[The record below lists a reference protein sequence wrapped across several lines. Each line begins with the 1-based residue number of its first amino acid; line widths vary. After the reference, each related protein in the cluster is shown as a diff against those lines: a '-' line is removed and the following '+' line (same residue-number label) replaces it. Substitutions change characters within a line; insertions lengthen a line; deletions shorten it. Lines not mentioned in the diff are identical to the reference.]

1 MSFFRG
7 LKNTISNIAQVLLV
21 VILLPG
27 VSLILGAVGGKS
39 SQTGFVN
46 SLFGKIP
53 LCDIWLDI
61 LYQHKGGLS
70 AESVLSSAAVVIL
83 KAFPEA
89 IISAI
94 CVYVCIQ
101 ISKKLNA
108 RGLPIFATFVGIVIA
123 SVLTTL
129 TGITGNVNT
138 EIIADFGVLLVMVI
152 GLRIMMKSVFRGMK
166 VFSLKKVLL
175 FIIDGLFAVIT
186 TAYIS
191 GLLIAAS
198 GYYSSAGEI
207 IGQILI
213 LTGIEIFVAF
223 GVGII
228 GDLAD
233 KDQDVF

>member
-138 EIIADFGVLLVMVI
+138 EVIADFGVLLVMVI

>member
-7 LKNTISNIAQVLLV
+7 IRNTISNIAQVLLV

-27 VSLILGAVGGKS
+27 VSLVLGAVGGKS
-39 SQTGFVN
+39 SQTGFFN

-53 LCDIWLDI
+53 LCDIWLDM

-108 RGLPIFATFVGIVIA
+108 RGLPIFATFIGIAIA

-129 TGITGNVNT
+129 TGLTGNVNT
-138 EIIADFGVLLVMVI
+138 EIISDFGVLLIMVI
-152 GLRIMMKSVFRGMK
+152 GLRIMMKSAFKGMK
-166 VFSLKKVLL
+166 VFSFKKVLL

-191 GLLIAAS
+191 GLLISAS
-198 GYYSSAGEI
+198 GADSSTREA
-207 IGQILI
+207 IGRVLV
-213 LTGIEIFVAF
+213 LTGIEIVVAF
-223 GVGII
+223 VVGVIS
-228 GDLAD
+228 DLAD
-233 KDQDVF
+233 KDSGVY